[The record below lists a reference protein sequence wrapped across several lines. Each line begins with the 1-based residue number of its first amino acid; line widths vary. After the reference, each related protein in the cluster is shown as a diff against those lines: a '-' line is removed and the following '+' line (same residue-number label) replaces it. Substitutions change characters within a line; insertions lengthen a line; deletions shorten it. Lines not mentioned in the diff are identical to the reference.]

1 MFHSTLGM
9 AAKSMRSYQ
18 NGREIL
24 AAAGTACYGFYVK
37 KQLCDKYEQQAYR
50 LTQTGIPVFYVNMHG
65 DSVSPAQKYRVAL
78 FYIRIKL

>member
-50 LTQTGIPVFYVNMHG
+50 LTHPGMPVIFLLFIMKIHGILLIV
-65 DSVSPAQKYRVAL
+65 
-78 FYIRIKL
+78 